1 MFLSRKLIYESLCIS
16 INYAGNIL
24 HFNSKDLLDRFG
36 LVEYTYDYKGRLT
49 RLKKGAYEEVNNEL
63 KQNGVLSVVSEFLNW
78 IRRLFGRAKAL
89 RY

>member
-36 LVEYTYDYKGRLT
+36 LVEYTYDYKDSQELSLEIASNTIIGANFSGLSFVAEYTIKQFIERYI
-49 RLKKGAYEEVNNEL
+49 KK
-63 KQNGVLSVVSEFLNW
+63 
-78 IRRLFGRAKAL
+78 
-89 RY
+89 